1 MYPGAHAATTPDKPA
16 VIMAGTGQTVT
27 FAELEFRSIRIA
39 RHLHARGLRRGDHVA
54 VLATNTP
61 AIFDIYWAAMR
72 SGLYLTMANWHLTP
86 PEIAYIVEDC
96 GAKALIV
103 DAALDAVAREL
114 PALTPATEHR
124 LAFAGTIPG
133 YDSLD
138 RAAAAESDVPLTD
151 QPRGADMLYSSG
163 TTGRPKGIKPELPAR
178 QIQEPGDTMTGMN
191 ATVWGVTPDTVY
203 LSPAPLYHAAPLRTC
218 ASVQALGGTV
228 VVMDRFDAEQA
239 LAYIEQYR
247 VTYSQWVPT
256 MFVRMLKL
264 PAETRKKYDVSS
276 LRVAV
281 HAAAP
286 CPVEVKRQMIEW
298 WGPILSEYYS
308 STELNGMTLVNSD
321 EWLRKPGTVGRAA
334 LGVAH
339 ICGDDGADLAPG
351 EIGTLYFERDTLPF
365 EYHNAPAKTR
375 DAQHPQHPTWTTTG
389 DVGYLD
395 EDEYLFLTDRKS
407 FMIISGGVNIYPQE
421 IENTLTGHPA
431 VLDVAVI
438 GIPDEEMG
446 ESVLAV
452 VQTVPG
458 VTGDDALAGEL
469 LDHVRGRLARFK
481 VPRNVVFSDDLPR
494 TPTGKLVKGTLRER
508 YSAQVPARALPA

>member
-27 FAELEFRSIRIA
+27 FAELESRSIRIA
-39 RHLHARGLRRGDHVA
+39 RHLHALGLRRGDHVA

-72 SGLYLTMANWHLTP
+72 SGL
-86 PEIAYIVEDC
+86 
-96 GAKALIV
+96 
-103 DAALDAVAREL
+103 
-114 PALTPATEHR
+114 
-124 LAFAGTIPG
+124 
-133 YDSLD
+133 
-138 RAAAAESDVPLTD
+138 
-151 QPRGADMLYSSG
+151 
-163 TTGRPKGIKPELPAR
+163 
-178 QIQEPGDTMTGMN
+178 
-191 ATVWGVTPDTVY
+191 TPDTVY

-239 LAYIEQYR
+239 LACIEQYR

-264 PAETRKKYDVSS
+264 PAETRQKYDVSS

-395 EDEYLFLTDRKS
+395 EDGYLFLTDRKS

-421 IENTLTGHPA
+421 IENTLTEHPA

-469 LDHVRGRLARFK
+469 LDHVRCRLARFK

-508 YSAQVPARALPA
+508 YSAGVHA